1 MGTTTAATP
10 KKEET
15 ALDKATG
22 KLIDLAT
29 GQAQNLA
36 LMGLKALAGAY
47 YESRRAICEDDM
59 ANMLEKTI
67 CLAVGTFAGVG
78 PGGPTLDDK
87 VDKVIS
93 TLDQVNSNVNEI
105 KQTVNVILTKVNL
118 VRLDIAQLAVAAPT
132 YKAIQDIQIAY
143 EQFQRDV
150 KDLKDKDCSAFF
162 SQVLTGNDSLP
173 NGIKRAF
180 NALTNGLDGKPSL
193 TQNTLQHIEQEAP
206 NSSLRA
212 CYHLY
217 QEWINSILLD
227 LGKGKV
233 VIEAAL
239 VYFKAMEKH
248 GKSPKER
255 PASEISLE
263 KWHKDWNDNMT
274 SLLNHYNNQWD
285 LYVLNRYAARPEDP
299 DPPDLSPTR
308 AQGINPFFFP
318 DDARETFRSADAF
331 CCIQSNKYGLR
342 GRIFSLGGTFKGGL
356 KFKSGEYTVE
366 QREDTIKID
375 KKLDYWT
382 ASQPGVYDKV
392 DFSDEW
398 TVHHYLI
405 TAVKT
410 GVMELDV
417 TLPYT
422 PPPIRISKSNPQT
435 LQPPKEGE
443 STVDFGS
450 FVEIARAGG
459 TFALLSGTWKAGRL
473 NEDASNDKST
483 AKLGVLAAQERND
496 VNDFKIREGQVEL
509 CSVARPEVGVA
520 KGGPM
525 PRDLG
530 KKDGWLL
537 DGNLRIWRETDKKV
551 QLPAAK
557 PNQHVRVVW
566 SLNRAPGKP
575 SIISANDF
583 NICFRKPTDLLA
595 QKETITEDALRRAH
609 LAIRIDYSTVEFDM
623 LYQLSG
629 CLAEAG
635 FRFYPVWNDQPS
647 GAFRNARMIYAAA
660 SVNTGQAGVFKEKYG
675 KDKDGKDIIETVVS
689 QRLDPLP
696 VDRKVQFRFESFYNL
711 RIENSGLAG
720 NDFTPFVVYARGE
733 IENCYLELNPGS
745 EGVGVPLPPGEL
757 TFTKMLGHPIGECCA
772 FDYDRL
778 GKADNVLFLDP
789 SYAYVMAYGHVGAEK
804 FARRPLVW
812 GADRTWEMKKP
823 EDRAFPF
830 DLKSTGRLDH
840 IVFYR
845 PGGRKASIFRND
857 DGVMERV
864 WTYDGGFPSYPMD
877 HSQDEGF
884 AFDAKGTGKLD
895 HLVFHSPGKIS
906 VLHWDGASFVS
917 LYNSSSQ
924 LGDYRLGDNDRAFA
938 FDYQGNGKS
947 NHIVIYRPMQR
958 LSSILRAVPQHHVI
972 GFDTVYASNTGL
984 GDWDL
989 GNPADRVLAFD
1000 CHSTGQMDYLVAY
1013 RPGKGAIYV
1022 FGKNETGNFVYPHKR
1037 GDGGP
1042 GAHGIAGFSLD
1053 RAGDR
1058 IAAIDYTGSGR
1069 LDHLLLY
1076 GLGTGH
1082 YCVAKRGAK
1091 KDDNSYEFVKVGEG

>member
-29 GQAQNLA
+29 GQIQNLA
-36 LMGLKALAGAY
+36 IMGLKALAGAY
-47 YESRRAICEDDM
+47 YESRRATCEDDK
-59 ANMLEKTI
+59 ANILEKTI

-78 PGGPTLDDK
+78 PGGPSLDDK

-118 VRLDIAQLAVAAPT
+118 VRLDISQLAVAAPT
-132 YKAIQDIQIAY
+132 YKALQDIQIAY
-143 EQFQRDV
+143 DQFQQYVRDI
-150 KDLKDKDCSAFF
+150 KKTDRSAFF
-162 SQVLTGNDSLP
+162 SQVLTGSDNLP
-173 NGIKRAF
+173 KGIERAF
-180 NALTNGLDGKPSL
+180 NALTNGVSGKPSL
-193 TQNTLQHIEQEAP
+193 MENALQQIEQEAP
-206 NSSLRA
+206 NSSLWA

-217 QEWINSILLD
+217 QEYVNSILLD

-239 VYFKAMEKH
+239 VYFQAMEKY
-248 GKSPKER
+248 GKSPAER
-255 PASEISLE
+255 PASKISLE
-263 KWHKDWNDNMT
+263 DWHAQWNKAMA
-274 SLLNHYNNQWD
+274 SLLERYNKQWD

-299 DPPDLSPTR
+299 QLPDLSPTR

-342 GRIFSLGGTFKGGL
+342 GRIFTQGTEFNGAL
-356 KFKSGEYTVE
+356 KFKSGTYAIEKTTETV
-366 QREDTIKID
+366 KIN

-382 ASQPGVYDKV
+382 ASQHGVYDKV

-405 TAVKT
+405 TPVKA
-410 GVMELDV
+410 GVMELNV
-417 TLPYT
+417 ALPYT
-422 PPPIRISKSNPQT
+422 PPPIQISKCNPQT

-443 STVDFGS
+443 NTSDAVDFGS

-473 NEDASNDKST
+473 NDDASNEKST
-483 AKLGVLAAQERND
+483 PKLGVFAAKERND
-496 VNDFKIREGQVEL
+496 VNDFKIRERQVEL
-509 CSVARPEVGVA
+509 CTVPRPEVGIA

-530 KKDGWLL
+530 KKDGWFLK
-537 DGNLRIWRETDKKV
+537 GNLRVWRETDKKV
-551 QLPAAK
+551 QLPAAQ
-557 PNQHVRVVW
+557 PNQHIRVVW
-566 SLNRAPGKP
+566 SLNRAPLQP
-575 SIISANDF
+575 SIITAGEF
-583 NICFRKPTDLLA
+583 NACFRKPTDLLA

-623 LYQLSG
+623 LRQLAG
-629 CLAEAG
+629 CRAEAG
-635 FRFYPVWNDQPS
+635 FRFYPVWNGQDS
-647 GAFRNARMIYAAA
+647 GAFRNARMIYTAARVH
-660 SVNTGQAGVFKEKYG
+660 SRQAGVFKEEYG
-675 KDKDGKDIIETVVS
+675 KDKDGKDIIETGVS
-689 QRLDPLP
+689 QRLYPLP
-696 VDRKVQFRFESFYNL
+696 DDRKVQFRFESFYDV

-720 NDFTPFVVYARGE
+720 NDYTPFVVYTRGE
-733 IENCYLELNPGS
+733 IENCYLELKPGS
-745 EGVGVPLPPGEL
+745 EGPGGAVAPATL
-757 TFTKMLGHPIGECCA
+757 TFTSMLGRQNGECCA
-772 FDYDRL
+772 FDYDKL
-778 GKADNVLFLDP
+778 GKADNVLFLD
-789 SYAYVMAYGHVGAEK
+789 AGHVMAYGHVGAER

-812 GADRTWEMKKP
+812 GAGRAWEMSKT

-830 DLKSTGRLDH
+830 DLDSTGRLGH

-857 DGVMERV
+857 DGVMEPV
-864 WTYDGGFPSYPMD
+864 WRSDGGFPSYVMD

-884 AFDAKGTGKLD
+884 AFDANGTGKLD
-895 HLVFHSPGKIS
+895 HLVFHNPGKIS
-906 VLHWDGASFVS
+906 VLRWNEGNFVS
-917 LYNSSSQ
+917 VSNSSTH
-924 LGDYRLGDNDRAFA
+924 LGNYRLGENDRAFA
-938 FDYQGNGKS
+938 FDYQGTGHR
-947 NHIVIYRPMQR
+947 NHMVIFRPGQQ
-958 LSSILRAVPQHHVI
+958 LASILKAVRKYHTI
-972 GFDTVYASNTGL
+972 EFDTVYESNKGL
-984 GDWDL
+984 GEWDL
-989 GNPADRVLAFD
+989 RNGADRVLAFD
-1000 CHSTGQMDYLVAY
+1000 CNSTGHMDHLVTY
-1013 RPGKGAIYV
+1013 RPGRGAIFI
-1022 FGKNETGNFVYPHKR
+1022 FGKDEKGNFVYR
-1037 GDGGP
+1037 YTEGDNP
-1042 GAHGIAGFSLD
+1042 GRGIAGFALN

-1082 YCVAKRGAK
+1082 YCIVKGVK
-1091 KDDNSYEFVKVGEG
+1091 KDNSYEFVKVAEA